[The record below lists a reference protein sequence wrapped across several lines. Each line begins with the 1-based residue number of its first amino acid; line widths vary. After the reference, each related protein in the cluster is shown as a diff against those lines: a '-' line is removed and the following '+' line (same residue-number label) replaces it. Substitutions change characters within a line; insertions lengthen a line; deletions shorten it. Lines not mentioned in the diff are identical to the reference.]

1 MLSGA
6 GASWKGG
13 GDISGAVS
21 EDGPG
26 MAGEEPA
33 IPGEMAR
40 SSMSRADIS
49 GPGGSAMV
57 FRF

>member
-1 MLSGA
+1 V
-6 GASWKGG
+6 KGG
-13 GDISGAVS
+13 GDISGVLI

-26 MAGEEPA
+26 MVGENPA
-33 IPGEMAR
+33 VPGEMAR